1 MKKIEDIVPKSAIEY
16 SQSKIFKARCMKGI
30 TKILVYAE
38 YNTSLYL
45 IVF

>member
-1 MKKIEDIVPKSAIEY
+1 MYEKIVPKSAIEY
-16 SQSKIFKARCMKGI
+16 SQSKIFIARFMKGI
-30 TKILVYAE
+30 TILVYAE